1 VSPLKVLFLSM
12 EYPPETGGG
21 GIGSYVATVAPAL
34 VARGHEVH
42 VLSCVSRQPPSDT
55 MDRDVWIHRRPQ
67 IRVKGSSRLLGRMWP
82 ETVPRILTA
91 ISTFVHYRR
100 LGIRF
105 DVIEGPEWMAEGL
118 FLTRTRPFV
127 THLHT
132 PIHLTA
138 RHNGQ
143 QMTRDVRIAD
153 RLERLS
159 VRRAAIV
166 TTPSQL
172 LVRRLARSGWLNG
185 RPPRL
190 VRNPVDLELWTS
202 CASVART
209 TPAVLAVGRL
219 EALKSPETLVDAAE
233 KLAPIVPELEV
244 IFVGRSNG
252 SREGQEYRRWLE
264 DRARRN
270 GAPCRFVE
278 SVPRAG
284 LLDWYGKAR
293 VVALPSRFDNFPMVG
308 LESMAAGRA
317 VVCTS
322 ETGLAELVAG
332 SGAGTV
338 VPPGHPEALAA
349 ALRPYLV
356 DRSVAVR
363 AGQTAR
369 EIVVEQCAPAAV
381 AEEREGCY
389 LEAIERWKLVNG
401 KAH

>member
-1 VSPLKVLFLSM
+1 
-12 EYPPETGGG
+12 
-21 GIGSYVATVAPAL
+21 
-34 VARGHEVH
+34 
-42 VLSCVSRQPPSDT
+42 
-55 MDRDVWIHRRPQ
+55 MDREVWIHRRPQ

-105 DVIEGPEWMAEGL
+105 DVIEGPDWMAEGL

-138 RHNGQ
+138 HHNGQ
-143 QMTRDVRIAD
+143 QIGRDVRVAD

-159 VRRAAIV
+159 VLRAAII

-185 RPPRL
+185 RPSRL
-190 VRNPVDLELWTS
+190 VRYPVDLEPWTS

-209 TPAVLAVGRL
+209 MPAVLVVGRL
-219 EALKSPETLVDAAE
+219 EARKSPETLVDAAA
-233 KLAPIVPELEV
+233 KLAHMVPGLEV

-252 SREGQEYRRWLE
+252 QREGQPYLRWVE
-264 DRARRN
+264 ERARRI

-332 SGAGTV
+332 SDAGRV
-338 VPPGHPEALAA
+338 VPPGDPEALAA

-363 AGQTAR
+363 SGRTAR
-369 EIVVEQCAPAAV
+369 EIVTEQCAPAAV
-381 AEEREGCY
+381 AEERERCY
-389 LEAIERWKLVNG
+389 LEAIERWRSPKG
-401 KAH
+401 GRR